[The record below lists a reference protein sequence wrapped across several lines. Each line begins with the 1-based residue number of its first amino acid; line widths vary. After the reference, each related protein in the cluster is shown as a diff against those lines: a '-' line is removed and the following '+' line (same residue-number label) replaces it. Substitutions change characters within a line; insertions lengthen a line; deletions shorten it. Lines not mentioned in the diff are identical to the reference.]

1 MNEALPYFDRQR
13 MKDDSWVWKVS
24 TPVGWECPKCHRVW
38 GPQVTECKACRQ
50 AEPSLEEADHD
61 AR

>member
-24 TPVGWECPKCHRVW
+24 TGWECPKCHRVW
-38 GPQVTECKACRQ
+38 GPQVTECEHCNKR
-50 AEPSLEEADHD
+50 EE
-61 AR
+61 